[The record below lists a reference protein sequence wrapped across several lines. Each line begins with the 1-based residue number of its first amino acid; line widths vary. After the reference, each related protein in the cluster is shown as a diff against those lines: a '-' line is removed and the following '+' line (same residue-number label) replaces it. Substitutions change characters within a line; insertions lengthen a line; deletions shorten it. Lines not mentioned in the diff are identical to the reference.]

1 MPLSLSHVQDIPLH
15 VRSDH
20 EQGLGF
26 SPDMQALAL
35 SDREEVSAPMTSH
48 ARAVRR
54 FVAERLGQ
62 PPERSV
68 RRQRTITRP
77 SGRDLDDV
85 AVLGCELL
93 LQENGQID
101 LAHEA
106 DALRVLAGSRSQMLF
121 RSDAPD
127 LGLEQMSDRKE
138 SARKLP
144 LRKLAEKIALVLVR
158 VAARKQAMNR
168 PAFGPDLLAA
178 AIVACRHEIGAQLES
193 RIQKGVELD
202 LAVAQHVG
210 VRRAAAP
217 VFGEHVV
224 HHAAAVFVAQV
235 DEMERDVEPFGGQ
248 LGEHLVVVPRAV
260 AFERAGG
267 VVPVAHEQSHHVVAL
282 LLEQVSRDARIH
294 ASREAYYD
302 PFHRC
307 MSFCFCICR
316 SGYFPEPRGGIAIG
330 RGIRSCTREP
340 GSGTAIQG
348 LSAATGTITI
358 PPEVIRTVTGNLP
371 GAVIY
376 TARPPRR

>member
-1 MPLSLSHVQDIPLH
+1 MRARLPARFRRIP
-15 VRSDH
+15 V
-20 EQGLGF
+20 GF
-26 SPDMQALAL
+26 
-35 SDREEVSAPMTSH
+35 
-48 ARAVRR
+48 
-54 FVAERLGQ
+54 
-62 PPERSV
+62 
-68 RRQRTITRP
+68 RQRVELLLRERP
-77 SGRDLDDV
+77 VGRNLPSCTALPRCRNPPAQRIPRPRGRNLDDRTL
-85 AVLGCELL
+85 ARLELL
-93 LQENGQID
+93 LQEDRQVH
-101 LAHEA
+101 LADEA
-106 DALRVLAGSRSQMLF
+106 DALRILALRGGEVLFGR
-121 RSDAPD
+121 DAPYF
-127 LGLEQMSDRKE
+127 GFEQVSDRE
-138 SARKLP
+138 ERARKL
-144 LRKLAEKIALVLVR
+144 LLCKLAEEIALVFVR
-158 VAARKQAMNR
+158 VAAREQAVDR
-168 PAFGPDLLAA
+168 PFVRFGHFAA
-178 AIVACRHEIGAQLES
+178 AVVPRGDVVGAQLQRRLEE
-193 RIQKGVELD
+193 RVELD

>member
-1 MPLSLSHVQDIPLH
+1 MPLTLSHVQDISLH

-35 SDREEVSAPMTSH
+35 SDREEVSAPVTSH

-101 LAHEA
+101 LAHET

-127 LGLEQMSDRKE
+127 LGLEQMSNRKE
-138 SARKLP
+138 RARKLP

-202 LAVAQHVG
+202 LAVAQHVRIG
-210 VRRAAAP
+210 RAP
-217 VFGEHVV
+217 PRVLGEHVV
-224 HHAAAVFVAQV
+224 DDPPPILVAQV
-235 DEMERDVEPFGGQ
+235 DHMKRDVEPLGHQFGEQ
-248 LGEHLVVVPRAV
+248 VVIVPRAV
-260 AFERAGG
+260 ALQRAGRILP
-267 VVPVAHEQSHHVVAL
+267 VPHEQAHHVVAL
-282 LLEQVSRDARIH
+282 LLEQIGGHARID
-294 ASREAYYD
+294 ASGEAHHD
-302 PFHRC
+302 SFHGR
-307 MSFCFCICR
+307 ITG
-316 SGYFPEPRGGIAIG
+316 SGY
-330 RGIRSCTREP
+330 
-340 GSGTAIQG
+340 
-348 LSAATGTITI
+348 
-358 PPEVIRTVTGNLP
+358 
-371 GAVIY
+371 
-376 TARPPRR
+376 